1 MERLPLVVLQEILRC
16 LVPWSCSKD
25 ELSEMADRMWRA
37 QAFKGHLPPAARS
50 GKIEASGQRI
60 ALGRCIFS
68 SPTPPESAEPAPLLL
83 NLVFLSRAGPQAH
96 AAVGWLTT
104 WMPDHIA
111 QVLHGFALQG
121 QLHVLPTDCCNAHRN
136 AYASAVRRRDA
147 AGLHWIINEA
157 IILPTGSVWNHRDQ
171 ILQLA
176 CGTTWMPL
184 IQHISHLYGFGNFW
198 PNIVAWNMRAIGI
211 ATAYPTD
218 LPIWPRQF
226 NTGLFKTLKEKASG
240 VGADLENIVYYRGDE
255 SHYMIMTPSKQHRDF
270 QTSST
275 VFQDVRDV
283 RDVRDATDRKG
294 AAGLSSWFV
303 TGDRE
308 QALKKAEAA
317 YRRCLV
323 GALLADGSGPMAMGM
338 AI

>member
-218 LPIWPRQF
+218 LPIWPRSLS
-226 NTGLFKTLKEKASG
+226 GLNQLIGRTREARLEQRVALCWGREIIRILSPLWPALAAHAPVPLLEAYIVEWMLCELSKETEASW
-240 VGADLENIVYYRGDE
+240 RG
-255 SHYMIMTPSKQHRDF
+255 
-270 QTSST
+270 
-275 VFQDVRDV
+275 
-283 RDVRDATDRKG
+283 
-294 AAGLSSWFV
+294 
-303 TGDRE
+303 
-308 QALKKAEAA
+308 
-317 YRRCLV
+317 
-323 GALLADGSGPMAMGM
+323 
-338 AI
+338 